1 MKIGSVG
8 FAKHQIL
15 LVSLNIK
22 HLQSGAKM
30 DYYSICG
37 NIPLGCLIEHP
48 KTNLIKLWGQ
58 GTQSE
63 HMYFHNG
70 VKLLVSLCYLNT
82 FETRNSFI
90 LLCGFIICGVYFT
103 QISTSDEHVK
113 HRIPEICRRF
123 SSTHNMHIFCFTYTN
138 VKHICHT
145 VCKHLTEILRH
156 ILTHPVYLG

>member
-1 MKIGSVG
+1 MQNTKFYWCHLISNTYNLGQKWTITVSVET
-8 FAKHQIL
+8 F
-15 LVSLNIK
+15 
-22 HLQSGAKM
+22 
-30 DYYSICG
+30 
-37 NIPLGCLIEHP
+37 LGCLIEHP

-90 LLCGFIICGVYFT
+90 LLRGFIICGVYFT